1 MMLPGRGLPNQ
12 TRSATLYNSCATLAL
27 RYLSLTP
34 LAAHDQTSGM
44 PSSQASAALKSDHH
58 SIAALVFEIKDAAA
72 LGSGRVHLLPAG
84 EFSAVDGRPGNLT
97 DGKLKAWKL
106 TPEIAARVAAKVAAR
121 KTPLVVDYEHQS
133 LRSMFNG
140 APAPAAG
147 WFNQVEFDAA
157 TGLSATGID
166 WTEQAQKYIANR
178 EYRFASA
185 VFTYDKKTGEVTELL
200 NAALTNNP
208 GLDGLAEVTALAAKH
223 FHSTTPPEDSMK
235 QLLIA
240 ALALNAAM
248 AAAATDDSLA
258 ALVKDAR
265 TQADKVPALEAEVAM
280 LRASQ
285 FDAAKHV
292 PMEQLTRLQGELQA
306 ALTKVNEHAAKASE
320 AEVAALIDGAM
331 AKGKIVESTKHIF
344 TEMGKKDIGALKAF
358 IDKQP
363 EIAALA
369 STQSKGKAPESGVAA
384 ASFDVPPGASA
395 DTERAALHTQALAYQ
410 AQNKTDYVAAY
421 KAVGGK

>member
-1 MMLPGRGLPNQ
+1 
-12 TRSATLYNSCATLAL
+12 
-27 RYLSLTP
+27 
-34 LAAHDQTSGM
+34 M
-44 PSSQASAALKSDHH
+44 PKLWAMYSSAALKSEHH

-72 LGSGRVHLLPAG
+72 LTGDKGSGRVHLLPAG

-97 DGKLKAWKL
+97 NGKVTAWKL

-147 WFNQVEFDAA
+147 WFGEVEFDAK
-157 TGLSATGID
+157 TGLSAVGVD
-166 WTEQAQKYIANR
+166 WTDQAKQYLTKG

-223 FHSTTPPEDSMK
+223 FHPTPQEDSMK

-240 ALALNAAM
+240 ALAMNATM
-248 AAAATDDSLA
+248 AAAATDESIA
-258 ALVKDAR
+258 ALVGDTKAM
-265 TQADKVPALEAEVAM
+265 ADKVPGLQAEIAALKAG
-280 LRASQ
+280 Q
-285 FDAAKHV
+285 FDATKHV
-292 PMEQLTRLQGELQA
+292 PLEQLTRLQGDLQA
-306 ALTKVNEHAAKASE
+306 ALTKVNEHSAKAAE
-320 AEVAALIDGAM
+320 VEVAALIDGAM
-331 AKGKIVESTKHIF
+331 AKGKIVEATKDYW
-344 TEMGKKDIGALKAF
+344 MQVGKRDPAALKAF
-358 IDKQP
+358 LDKQP

-369 STQSKGKAPESGVAA
+369 STQTGGRAPGAGAAGSAA
-384 ASFDVPPGASA
+384 AAFDVPPGTSA
-395 DTERAALHTQALAYQ
+395 DTERAALHNQALAYQ
-410 AQNKTDYVAAY
+410 AQHKTSYLAAF